1 MAKRVEEI
9 ILGIDVGKDT
19 LEVFATGAE
28 SSQRVANE
36 ATAIG
41 AYLGRFGA
49 PLVLAVEA
57 TSDYHEEV
65 VAVGLE
71 LGCEVYV
78 VNGYRLSRYR
88 DAVGCRA
95 KTDRIDAQ
103 LIHRYLVS
111 ERSSLRSVVALPREE
126 RQLWRLLKR
135 RATVVKVRTRL
146 RESYKGLADCTEAR
160 EAVESTLKAL
170 EQLSK
175 QLAQQAERLARALG
189 WRDALARLKSVPGIG
204 SLSALAL
211 QVMYRRGRFTGADP
225 FIAFLGLD
233 VRVRDSGRFR
243 GQRKLTK
250 KGDPEVRRLLF
261 NAARSAAQHDAAFAS
276 LKAAYQARG
285 LSETQ
290 VSVILARKLARI
302 GFALLR
308 DGTGYTRPAV
318 TG

>member
-28 SSQRVANE
+28 GSERVANDE
-36 ATAIG
+36 AAIR
-41 AYLGRFGA
+41 AYLGRFGV

-65 VAVGLE
+65 VDVGLE

-88 DAVGCRA
+88 DAVGRRA

-103 LIHRYLVS
+103 LIHRYLLS
-111 ERSSLRSVVALPREE
+111 ERSSLRPVTAIPRGE

-135 RATVVKVRTRL
+135 RAKVVKLRTQL
-146 RESYKGLADCTEAR
+146 RESFKGLADCNQLR
-160 EAVESTLKAL
+160 EFLRRALEEL

-175 QLAQQAERLARALG
+175 ELAEQAQCLARALG
-189 WRDALARLKSVPGIG
+189 WRDALARLRSVPGIG

-211 QVMYRRGRFTGADP
+211 QVMYRRGAFTGADP

-233 VRVRDSGRFR
+233 VRVRDSGSYR

-261 NAARSAAQHDAAFAS
+261 NAARSAAQHDASFAS

-285 LSETQ
+285 LSEIQ

-308 DGTGYTRPAV
+308 DGTRYAQPAV